1 MESEVSNPFEVF
13 RALEAFSA
21 PNDAVI
27 EAMRAAGQALIDAVQ
42 AIAAAIQPVLEALN
56 SYWYSLPADLRR
68 VIIAASHAGEG
79 VSHTRHAMRARKIGR
94 VVVFLS

>member
-1 MESEVSNPFEVF
+1 MESEGSNPFEVF
-13 RALEAFSA
+13 RALETFSA

-27 EAMRAAGQALIDAVQ
+27 EAMRA
-42 AIAAAIQPVLEALN
+42 VLEALN